1 MSGNVKKF
9 IKEKGYE
16 SLNRSMLQDE
26 DNLSLQAI
34 GLLANLT
41 SYSDTWVIHKTEL
54 YNRFAKNKRKSVQN
68 AWAELVENNYI
79 VQLRKRNGSKYD
91 YIYYHSQI
99 PFDENDIKEIEEYEG
114 VPIWNGKTS
123 KDDKDNVY
131 SSVPN
136 EQSNKKQFSNV
147 PFEQSKTDCPKG
159 TDKRSITNEV
169 YHKDL
174 DTSDTGNQNINN
186 AENKE
191 KKRERL
197 IQKARR
203 ENSNKIPEQLAE
215 VLNTFSNS
223 EEEENNYYKIILQA
237 KNKASLEV
245 NLPLT
250 YEDYPELAND
260 ISNIFIRSLQRI
272 QKSNDIVN
280 PNGYIYN
287 AITQNLIE
295 KYKIYDTDS
304 NSTFNLFKEML
315 NQ

>member
-123 KDDKDNVY
+123 EDDKDNVY

-223 EEEENNYYKIILQA
+223 EEEENNYYKIILQ
-237 KNKASLEV
+237 
-245 NLPLT
+245 
-250 YEDYPELAND
+250 
-260 ISNIFIRSLQRI
+260 
-272 QKSNDIVN
+272 
-280 PNGYIYN
+280 
-287 AITQNLIE
+287 
-295 KYKIYDTDS
+295 
-304 NSTFNLFKEML
+304 
-315 NQ
+315 